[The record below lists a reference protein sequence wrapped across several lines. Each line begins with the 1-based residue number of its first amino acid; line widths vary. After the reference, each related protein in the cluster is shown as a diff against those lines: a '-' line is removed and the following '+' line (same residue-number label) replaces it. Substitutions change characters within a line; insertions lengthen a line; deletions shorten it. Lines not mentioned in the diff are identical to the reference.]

1 MFDYSVTT
9 AVEFNLFGDPF
20 CAPTRSSSEI
30 ELARFEGLRRSRPR
44 KRMIYS
50 DDVSEGPLAQVRGII
65 DDTLIGIKDR
75 LNEELYQKTGV
86 LPRFSSIFELITMN
100 GQKSY
105 NFVYESQA
113 KSGAP
118 KLYSV
123 FTDVNGHIQ
132 SILHSK

>member
-1 MFDYSVTT
+1 
-9 AVEFNLFGDPF
+9 
-20 CAPTRSSSEI
+20 
-30 ELARFEGLRRSRPR
+30 
-44 KRMIYS
+44 MIYS
-50 DDVSEGPLAQVRGII
+50 DDVSEGLLAQVRGII
-65 DDTLIGIKDR
+65 DDTLIGIRDR

-105 NFVYESQA
+105 NFVYESQTQ
-113 KSGAP
+113 SGGL

-132 SILHSK
+132 SILQSK